1 MIGMMTHATDSTLV
15 SLRRQDFHELQ
26 ASLCHTDWKTLSQQ
40 TKPFEKHKRLEYG
53 VKISEG
59 AVLNNICSL

>member
-26 ASLCHTDWKTLSQQ
+26 DSLCHTG
-40 TKPFEKHKRLEYG
+40 KPYLNKQNRLKNIRQRLEYG

-59 AVLNNICSL
+59 AVLSNICSL